1 MAAVAVAAAAHAQA
15 APTALAAIVGFPLG
29 ERVLKL
35 RAEPQQHHGRQ
46 HQLHKITRREQREK
60 ESDE

>member
-1 MAAVAVAAAAHAQA
+1 
-15 APTALAAIVGFPLG
+15 
-29 ERVLKL
+29 VLKL